1 MREQERSPQEKGGR
15 ASAQAG
21 HGDVSAAE
29 VEKYIKGIDFPCDKD
44 ELIQH
49 ARDNDAPDEVLSMM
63 QEFPEQ
69 EYGSAVDVA
78 RGVSSAK
85 H

>member
-1 MREQERSPQEKGGR
+1 MREEQSPQEKSGH
-15 ASAQAG
+15 ASAQPH
-21 HGDVSAAE
+21 HGDISAAE

-49 ARDNDAPDEVLSMM
+49 ARENDAPDEVLNFMDD
-63 QEFPEQ
+63 FPDQ

-78 RGVSSAK
+78 RGISDAK